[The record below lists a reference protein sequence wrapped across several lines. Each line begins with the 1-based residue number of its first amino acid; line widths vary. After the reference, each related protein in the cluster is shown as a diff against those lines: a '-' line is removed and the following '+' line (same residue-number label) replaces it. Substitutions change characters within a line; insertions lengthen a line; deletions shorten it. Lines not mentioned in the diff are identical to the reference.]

1 MKYLIKE
8 SQLNN
13 IIFNYLDNQ
22 DFIQIETDDNI
33 YFTNSE
39 RDEFAQIGFDKK
51 VGWCYI
57 YNKLVKEVSS
67 FFSIGEYDSKKV
79 IGKWVGD
86 ALQMRVVH
94 TTIGEQLAIYFI

>member
-1 MKYLIKE
+1 MKYRITE
-8 SQLNN
+8 SQ
-13 IIFNYLDNQ
+13 FDKMVFKYLDNQ
-22 DFIQIETDDNI
+22 DFVKLEYENRI
-33 YFTNSE
+33 YFVNSE
-39 RDEFAQIGFDKK
+39 RDEFAQIKFDKK

-79 IGKWVGD
+79 IGKWVED